1 MEQIECVKCKKD
13 MPKKRFELFGYSH
26 CINCSVETPRRGVSF
41 SLGVG
46 EDTWTETIIMSDEQ
60 YKKYQNTEKALVK
73 LNK

>member
-1 MEQIECVKCKKD
+1 MEQIKCVKCKKD
-13 MPKKRFELFGYSH
+13 MPKKRFELFWYIH
-26 CINCSVETPRRGVSF
+26 CVDCSVETLRRGVSV